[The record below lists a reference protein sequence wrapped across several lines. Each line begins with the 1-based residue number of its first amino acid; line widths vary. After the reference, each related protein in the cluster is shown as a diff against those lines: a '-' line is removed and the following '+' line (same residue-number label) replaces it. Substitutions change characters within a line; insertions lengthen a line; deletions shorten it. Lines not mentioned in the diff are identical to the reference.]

1 MKMFILLLLFLSW
14 VSLKML
20 LCIKNLICVG
30 GIKFDCLWIRGWEVW
45 IRGWEDRME
54 TKVENIVFFMEI
66 KIERNIRKKLKW
78 KEK

>member
-20 LCIKNLICVG
+20 LCIKNLFCVG
-30 GIKFDCLWIRGWEVW
+30 GIKFDCLWIRGWE
-45 IRGWEDRME
+45 DRME
-54 TKVENIVFFMEI
+54 TEVENIDFFMEI
-66 KIERNIRKKLKW
+66 KAERNIRKKLKW